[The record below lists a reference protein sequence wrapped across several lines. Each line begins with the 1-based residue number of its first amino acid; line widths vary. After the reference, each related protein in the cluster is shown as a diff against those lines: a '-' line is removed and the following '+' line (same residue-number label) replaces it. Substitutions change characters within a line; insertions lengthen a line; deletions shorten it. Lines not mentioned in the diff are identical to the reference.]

1 MYILPELV
9 ATQNLSPEIFHEA
22 SKFAL
27 NSSNTPNYGINSFF
41 LVSFPY
47 CQMIAPLSVEALK
60 RRLVSGCQSNELI
73 ILKCSFNVHIL
84 IHKEISGLP

>member
-1 MYILPELV
+1 MYIFPELV
-9 ATQNLSPEIFHEA
+9 ATQNLSPEIFQEA

-41 LVSFPY
+41 LLSFPY
-47 CQMIAPLSVEALK
+47 YHMIAPLSVDALS
-60 RRLVSGCQSNELI
+60 RRFVSGCQSKELM

-84 IHKEISGLP
+84 TH